1 MAKNLLQASQV
12 YSHRPIV
19 LEEAP
24 DAWEVASGIA
34 DTFFDPDAT
43 RVDRELDLQEEEI
56 QEGKRQ
62 FDVGANL
69 ERERNSIMAQD
80 VKGRQKIAKM
90 DSERRKLDDARD
102 DYFRYGAKLPPNQR
116 IALANQYGLSDLAEQ
131 AESEK
136 VRSDDA
142 MAEINSIVKSV
153 STGEATP
160 DTISNILDKHSVT
173 IGEMSTWN
181 SNYLDKINR
190 DLEGY
195 AAKETLLSL
204 RDTIGEEGL
213 VNLGIN
219 TSKWTGASATQ
230 ARNYLAS
237 LPLSIKTVR
246 DLKADDI
253 SNIKDMAEIVTESIS
268 KMEEFGLTETQQYR
282 DAVKM
287 QTGIID
293 KYSTLIGFGEDKA
306 ETKDERIAREQK
318 EHDARFTTVSTEEV
332 GDIEKLERDKEYY
345 VTYTDNR
352 GVQRKSK
359 MTGQKAEEQI
369 TSYGNKIKS
378 TEEMVDIIDKDGGV
392 PKIKVNAKVKH
403 LETGKILK
411 FIGLAKGK
419 RRTDTMAFE
428 DSSGKTTWFTKKNIY
443 DVPFGYPS
451 VEEDKAFEVRYAQK
465 IPQEVEE
472 ATGGGFWL
480 KGMFETTRAAQRK
493 VLEERKA
500 KAEARKK
507 KLGMQKGGMV
517 GDTTEARLDEIDK
530 ILGPVP
536 NEAAMG

>member
-1 MAKNLLQASQV
+1 MAKNLIQRMQQGGPTI
-12 YSHRPIV
+12 R
-19 LEEAP
+19 LEQHVPGQYLEKALG
-24 DAWEVASGIA
+24 DVVEYQK
-34 DTFFDPDAT
+34 FNK
-43 RVDRELDLQEEEI
+43 ELDEE
-56 QEGKRQ
+56 KRQ
-62 FDVGANL
+62 FDERTEL
-69 ERERNSIMAQD
+69 ESERNSIMAQD
-80 VKGRQKIAKM
+80 IQGRQNIARM
-90 DSERRKLDDARD
+90 DAERRKLDDARD
-102 DYFRYGAKLPPNQR
+102 DFFRYGANLPPARR
-116 IALANQYGLSDLAEQ
+116 IALANQYGLSDLSEQ

-142 MAEINSIVKSV
+142 MAEINSVVKSV
-153 STGEATP
+153 STGDAEP
-160 DTISNILDKHSVT
+160 EVIRNVLDKHSVT
-173 IGEMSTWN
+173 IGEMSSWN
-181 SNYLDKINR
+181 SNYLNKINR

-204 RDTIGEEGL
+204 RDTIGEDKL
-213 VNLGIN
+213 KNLGID
-219 TSKWTGASATQ
+219 TGNWAKASPSQ
-230 ARNYLAS
+230 SRNYLAS
-237 LPLSIKTVR
+237 LPLSIKTVS

-253 SNIKDMAEIVTESIS
+253 SNIKDMAEIVTESIG
-268 KMEEFGLTETQQYR
+268 KMEEYGLTQTQQYK

-293 KYSTLIGFGEDKA
+293 RYSNLIGFGEDKS
-306 ETKDERIAREQK
+306 ETEAERIAREQK
-318 EHDARFTTVSTEEV
+318 EHDAKFTTVATEEV

-369 TSYGNKIKS
+369 TAYGNKIKS

-472 ATGGGFWL
+472 ATGGGSWL